1 MDRLATP
8 RTLIALGAAVH
19 LLALTLALVIGF
31 AQDSPMPVLA
41 RVVDRAGPAISF
53 GLLPPALAAVAW
65 RRRDRALLGVAAVL
79 LVPASMGTLGA
90 SLLALIAWVAALV
103 RMPHRAGFA
112 RPAPA
117 AVAAGVVALLALAAM
132 FAPLTYANPACW
144 TYTEEPDGRITYEP
158 APELIQQP
166 GGFRAPSLIRS
177 EERSAG
183 VVEIDPDTGEPL
195 DDPAPSGHV
204 CVSDR
209 TTLPQAG
216 ITALLAL
223 ASVGG
228 AAALG
233 AHRPETVSVAL

>member
-1 MDRLATP
+1 MDRLSTP
-8 RTLIALGAAVH
+8 RTLIAAGAAVH
-19 LLALTLALVIGF
+19 LLALAFVLVIGF
-31 AQDSPMPVLA
+31 AQDGPMPVLA

-53 GLLPPALAAVAW
+53 GLLPPTLAAVAW
-65 RRRDRALLGVAAVL
+65 RRRDRAVLGVAAVL
-79 LVPASMGTLGA
+79 LVPAAMGTLGA
-90 SLLALIAWVAALV
+90 SLLTLIAWVAAIV
-103 RMPHRAGFA
+103 RMPHRAAFA
-112 RPAPA
+112 RPDPA
-117 AVAAGVVALLALAAM
+117 AVAAGAVALLALAAM

-166 GGFRAPSLIRS
+166 SGFRAPSSIRS
-177 EERSAG
+177 EERSVG
-183 VVEIDPDTGEPL
+183 VVDIDEATGEPL

-216 ITALLAL
+216 VTLLLAL
-223 ASVGG
+223 ASVGT

-233 AHRPETVSVAL
+233 ARRPG